1 MFAQLGYYICV
12 PFAWLTRLF
21 YSWTGSYGVALI
33 LFTLVVKLVLLPFQL
48 KNKKS
53 MLRMNRMQGKVKD
66 IQTRFANNRERQQQE
81 MAELYAREG
90 VNPMSGC
97 LWSFIPFPILIALY
111 YIIRTPLRFLM
122 NIPTDVIGQI
132 SDLATSLGYEAA
144 TSGQASAYEQI
155 YLAKFVHEHWADFAG
170 KFDHLIDL
178 DYSFLGLDL
187 ASTPSS
193 LLSSFPHGGWPMWGV
208 LLLPVISAGIQVL
221 MTLVTMN
228 SSGNAANGQTKVM
241 MLMMPL
247 MTLWMGYILPAALGV
262 YWIANS
268 GFSLLQE
275 LTLNKYFNKILDRE
289 ETEKERKKRERR
301 YEKMKAAQQNYDRQR
316 AEMSG
321 GKKPQNK
328 GGQKNQKKKS
338 GQKQA
343 GTNENGRV
351 GPRPYARGRSYSED
365 HYNN

>member
-48 KNKKS
+48 KSKKS

-228 SSGNAANGQTKVM
+228 SRPDEGHDAHDAAHDAVDGLYPARRSGRVLDCQ
-241 MLMMPL
+241 LRL
-247 MTLWMGYILPAALGV
+247 LPD
-262 YWIANS
+262 S
-268 GFSLLQE
+268 GA
-275 LTLNKYFNKILDRE
+275 D
-289 ETEKERKKRERR
+289 
-301 YEKMKAAQQNYDRQR
+301 AQQVLQQD
-316 AEMSG
+316 
-321 GKKPQNK
+321 
-328 GGQKNQKKKS
+328 
-338 GQKQA
+338 
-343 GTNENGRV
+343 
-351 GPRPYARGRSYSED
+351 PRPRGDGEGARKARAPL
-365 HYNN
+365 

>member
-1 MFAQLGYYICV
+1 
-12 PFAWLTRLF
+12 
-21 YSWTGSYGVALI
+21 
-33 LFTLVVKLVLLPFQL
+33 
-48 KNKKS
+48 
-53 MLRMNRMQGKVKD
+53 
-66 IQTRFANNRERQQQE
+66 
-81 MAELYAREG
+81 
-90 VNPMSGC
+90 
-97 LWSFIPFPILIALY
+97 
-111 YIIRTPLRFLM
+111 M
-122 NIPTDVIGQI
+122 NISTDVIGQI
-132 SDLATSLGYEAA
+132 SDLAASLGYQAA

-241 MLMMPL
+241 MLMMTL
-247 MTLWMGYILPAALGV
+247 TTLWMGYILPAALGV

-268 GFSLLQE
+268 GFSLIQE

-289 ETEKERKKRERR
+289 ETEKEREKRERR

-321 GKKPQNK
+321 GKKPQIPR
-328 GGQKNQKKKS
+328 
-338 GQKQA
+338 A
-343 GTNENGRV
+343 GRGVGAPARPGPHSVGAV
-351 GPRPYARGRSYSED
+351 GPSAPPARACLASASRPALARLRLCPRWCGSACARPARRSGPARLRRPAAESRAGSAPLSPAAPVRGKSY
-365 HYNN
+365 Y

>member
-1 MFAQLGYYICV
+1 
-12 PFAWLTRLF
+12 
-21 YSWTGSYGVALI
+21 
-33 LFTLVVKLVLLPFQL
+33 
-48 KNKKS
+48 
-53 MLRMNRMQGKVKD
+53 
-66 IQTRFANNRERQQQE
+66 
-81 MAELYAREG
+81 
-90 VNPMSGC
+90 
-97 LWSFIPFPILIALY
+97 
-111 YIIRTPLRFLM
+111 
-122 NIPTDVIGQI
+122 
-132 SDLATSLGYEAA
+132 
-144 TSGQASAYEQI
+144 
-155 YLAKFVHEHWADFAG
+155 
-170 KFDHLIDL
+170 
-178 DYSFLGLDL
+178 
-187 ASTPSS
+187 
-193 LLSSFPHGGWPMWGV
+193 
-208 LLLPVISAGIQVL
+208 

-247 MTLWMGYILPAALGV
+247 MTLWMGYILPAALCV

-289 ETEKERKKRERR
+289 ETEKEREKRERR

-343 GTNENGRV
+343 GTNEERARGAAALC
-351 GPRPYARGRSYSED
+351 PRPFLQRRSLQQLRSFVYEFYRRNGQD
-365 HYNN
+365 

>member
-48 KNKKS
+48 KSKKS

-111 YIIRTPLRFLM
+111 YIIRMPLRFLM
-122 NIPTDVIGQI
+122 NIPTDVITQI
-132 SDLATSLGYEAA
+132 SDLAQSLGYEAA

-193 LLSSFPHGGWPMWGV
+193 LLGSFPHGGWPMWGV

-247 MTLWMGYILPAALGV
+247 MTLWMGYILPAALCV

-268 GFSLLQE
+268 GFSLIQE

-289 ETEKERKKRERR
+289 ETEKEREKRERR

-328 GGQKNQKKKS
+328 GGQKKKS

-351 GPRPYARGRSYSED
+351 GQRPYARGRSYSED

>member
-1 MFAQLGYYICV
+1 M
-12 PFAWLTRLF
+12 
-21 YSWTGSYGVALI
+21 
-33 LFTLVVKLVLLPFQL
+33 
-48 KNKKS
+48 
-53 MLRMNRMQGKVKD
+53 
-66 IQTRFANNRERQQQE
+66 
-81 MAELYAREG
+81 
-90 VNPMSGC
+90 
-97 LWSFIPFPILIALY
+97 
-111 YIIRTPLRFLM
+111 PLRFLM
-122 NIPTDVIGQI
+122 NIPTDVITQI
-132 SDLATSLGYEAA
+132 SDLAKTLGYEAA

-178 DYSFLGLDL
+178 DYSFLNLDL

-193 LLSSFPHGGWPMWGV
+193 LISNFPHGGWAMWGV
-208 LLLPVISAGIQVL
+208 LLLPIISAGIQVF

-228 SSGNAANGQTKVM
+228 ASGNAANGQTKTM
-241 MLMMPL
+241 MLLMPL
-247 MTLWMGYILPAALGV
+247 MTLWMGYILPAALCV

-268 GFSLLQE
+268 AFSLIQE
-275 LTLNKYFNKILDRE
+275 LTLNRYFNKILDRE
-289 ETEKERKKRERR
+289 ETEKEREKRERR

-328 GGQKNQKKKS
+328 GGQKKKS

-351 GPRPYARGRSYSED
+351 GQRPYARGRSYSED
-365 HYNN
+365 HYNK